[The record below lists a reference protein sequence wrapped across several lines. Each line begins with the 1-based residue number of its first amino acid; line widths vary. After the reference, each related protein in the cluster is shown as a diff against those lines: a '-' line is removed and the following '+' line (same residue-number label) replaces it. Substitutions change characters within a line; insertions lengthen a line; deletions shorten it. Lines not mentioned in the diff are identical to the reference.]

1 MGPTI
6 FYKYIAPF
14 IYMYL
19 NVMETEGGYGKGGD
33 EQREKGEGRPQGG
46 HGPDDR
52 VRVHNVLG
60 AIVYI

>member
-1 MGPTI
+1 MSW
-6 FYKYIAPF
+6 KQRE
-14 IYMYL
+14 
-19 NVMETEGGYGKGGD
+19 VMKGGG

-52 VRVHNVLG
+52 VRVHNVFG